1 MDLEIAETVAK
12 YLLQI
17 NAIKLNPQKPF
28 IWASGLR
35 SPIYCD
41 NRISL
46 SHPDVRTFLKECMVK
61 AVSSFPPFDRVAGV
75 ATAGIPHGTLLAD
88 ALNLPFLYIREKPK
102 SHGRKNQIEGEI
114 IPGAKILLIE
124 DLISTGGSSL
134 QAVNAAREADMD
146 VVGVLALFT
155 YGFEAASEAF
165 AKENCL
171 LWTLSSYNVLLK
183 VAKSLHYIG
192 KDEFLMLEDW
202 AKDPKKWSDTFTKN
216 NPN

>member
-1 MDLEIAETVAK
+1 MEMGIAEAVAN

-17 NAIKLNPQKPF
+17 KAIKLNPQKPF
-28 IWASGLR
+28 TWASGLR

-46 SHPDVRTFLKECMVK
+46 SHPAVRTFLKECLVK
-61 AVSSFPPFDRVAGV
+61 ATTSFQSFDRVAGV

-102 SHGRKNQIEGEI
+102 THGRQNQIEGEI
-114 IPGAKILLIE
+114 VPGTKILMVE

-134 QAVNAAREADMD
+134 HAVHAAREADME

-155 YGFEAASEAF
+155 YGFASATSAF
-165 AKENCL
+165 EKENCQL
-171 LWTLSSYNVLLK
+171 VTLSSYQVLLE
-183 VAKSLHYIG
+183 VAKSLKYIG
-192 KDEFLMLEDW
+192 NEEFLILEDW
-202 AKDPKKWSDTFTKN
+202 AEDPKKWSDTFIKN
-216 NPN
+216 NQN